1 MSSYDQG
8 GILVKSRTVTK
19 QETFVCL
26 NDTCNMMDR
35 GQNDT
40 YRTNMHEGDP
50 KLDNQS
56 WENFTILK
64 PV

>member
-1 MSSYDQG
+1 MSSYDRGEFWLKAGQQQNRKR
-8 GILVKSRTVTK
+8 L
-19 QETFVCL
+19 FVCQ

-50 KLDNQS
+50 KIDNQS
-56 WENFTILK
+56 
-64 PV
+64 